1 MILKLWCKGTNNLKA
16 PYTSL
21 KDITNAQDAEYNIN
35 ECRNTLREEHI
46 INIEENSSYN
56 YQVGVFYMDIVAELE
71 KMGDFMIN
79 VSEAK
84 IAENG

>member
-1 MILKLWCKGTNNLKA
+1 M
-16 PYTSL
+16 
-21 KDITNAQDAEYNIN
+21 
-35 ECRNTLREEHI
+35 REEHI